1 MCGLTGIVNFNGAP
15 VDRRQIER
23 MTETLAHRGPD
34 GSGLWVHGN
43 VGLGHRRLAIRDL
56 SDAGSQPR
64 IDNSTKLA
72 VVYNGELYNDLSLR
86 NTLSDLAGAKF
97 KTICDTEVIAPSY
110 RLWGEDA
117 FLKFEGMYAIALWD
131 IENERL
137 ILVRDPIGIKPLYFS
152 FVGQSLRFASEIKAI
167 LALQDQPRRLSPES
181 LHRFFAQGYPGPARS
196 LLDGIQPL
204 PPGSILVADRT
215 GWRITRF
222 WQPQRKERNFNLE
235 EALRDFDR
243 LWPEVVEDQLISDVP
258 IALLLSGGIDSAL
271 VATALPKRADLS
283 AYTATFGESAFDE
296 SDFAA
301 ITAKHTNLRQ
311 ILVSIDTEADIEA
324 RFQDLVIKVDGQLAD
339 SSALAFYSLC
349 QKASENVRVLLTG
362 DGADEFFAGYE
373 TYRATRIAT
382 SIAPLLPAFA
392 MRLLSNALFAHAVG
406 DSVKIGA
413 TEKLSRFLA
422 GIANGG
428 KQPHP
433 QWRRYLFPQ
442 QIENLYGIGMSGID
456 RGVDALNEY
465 TEELHT
471 EGSVMDQA
479 LVADQRYYLPGD
491 MLMKTDSMSM
501 AHGVE
506 VRVPFLDRR
515 VMEFANGLATTL
527 VSPLCGP
534 DKRLLRTFLEKQG

>member
-506 VRVPFLDRR
+506 GRVPFLDRR